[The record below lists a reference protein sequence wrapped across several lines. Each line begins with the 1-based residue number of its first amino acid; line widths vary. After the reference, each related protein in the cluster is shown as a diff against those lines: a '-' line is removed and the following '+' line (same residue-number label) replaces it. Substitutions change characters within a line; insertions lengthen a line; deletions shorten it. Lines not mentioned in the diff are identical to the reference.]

1 VPKNYRGIT
10 IFTAC
15 SDKTSK
21 KLLKSMFYE
30 SHTMI
35 KKESLKEISDKIREL
50 IKNSPIEDIEENI
63 NALLKSMFT
72 KMDLITREEFDVQ
85 TEVLKKTR
93 LKLEMLEKK
102 LDQLETKKK

>member
-1 VPKNYRGIT
+1 
-10 IFTAC
+10 
-15 SDKTSK
+15 
-21 KLLKSMFYE
+21 MFYE

-35 KKESLKEISDKIREL
+35 KKERLEEISDKIREL
-50 IKNSPIEDIEENI
+50 IKNSPIEDMEENI
-63 NALLKSMFT
+63 NALLKSMIT
-72 KMDLITREEFDVQ
+72 KMDLITRDEFDVQ

>member
-1 VPKNYRGIT
+1 MPKNYWGIT
-10 IFTAC
+10 IFSAC

-30 SHTMI
+30 SYPMI
-35 KKESLKEISDKIREL
+35 KKERLEEISDKIREL
-50 IKNSPIEDIEENI
+50 IKNSPIEDMEENI

>member
-1 VPKNYRGIT
+1 
-10 IFTAC
+10 
-15 SDKTSK
+15 
-21 KLLKSMFYE
+21 MFYE
-30 SHTMI
+30 SYPMI
-35 KKESLKEISDKIREL
+35 KKEKLEEISDKIREL
-50 IKNSPIEDIEENI
+50 IKNSPIDDIEENI

-72 KMDLITREEFDVQ
+72 KMDLITREEYDVQ